1 MKCRLCNLEMSKH
14 DYYSEHKKTCED
26 RFGVGSTTVRSG
38 SSSSSSSSSTDY
50 ASRRENSVSFELGNK
65 KQANQA
71 AAAALIF
78 LPPSAM
84 PARRAVSQPAS
95 QPPTGGVHAKLNH
108 HYSTLLRITL
118 SQTGLAIHMG
128 TCGKRRRR
136 LEMLN
141 GASSITGASGST
153 ASSSSESAPPPL
165 PLLGPLTRALC
176 SLPADR
182 QHENLPAFQMEL
194 ESGADEIKAE
204 VEAHENTLLLSAD
217 ILQPDRQPG
226 GVDGKA
232 DPYIPQWSRVSTK
245 FLDLQAESRRRGGI
259 AGVGIIEGPV
269 TRLMRLP
276 RSILHT
282 AVAKSAL
289 RLSKK
294 RMNKVASFAKTLCAD
309 QFRGAA
315 LKVPSVD
322 TVKRHVSRA
331 CDRAVDEGVLRQAT
345 YHGEADWRRIASLR
359 PAMLA
364 G

>member
-1 MKCRLCNLEMSKH
+1 
-14 DYYSEHKKTCED
+14 
-26 RFGVGSTTVRSG
+26 
-38 SSSSSSSSSTDY
+38 
-50 ASRRENSVSFELGNK
+50 
-65 KQANQA
+65 
-71 AAAALIF
+71 
-78 LPPSAM
+78 
-84 PARRAVSQPAS
+84 
-95 QPPTGGVHAKLNH
+95 
-108 HYSTLLRITL
+108 
-118 SQTGLAIHMG
+118 
-128 TCGKRRRR
+128 
-136 LEMLN
+136 MLN

-194 ESGADEIKAE
+194 ESGADEIEAE

-232 DPYIPQWSRVSTK
+232 DPYIPQWSRASTK

-364 G
+364 GWLVVCVRSLCMRAAIQLLHRFLVYFKSCMPALGLVYLHSLSFVFFVVCFPAIHRQYHWTWLSNFRRTFLSPWTWCGMILGE